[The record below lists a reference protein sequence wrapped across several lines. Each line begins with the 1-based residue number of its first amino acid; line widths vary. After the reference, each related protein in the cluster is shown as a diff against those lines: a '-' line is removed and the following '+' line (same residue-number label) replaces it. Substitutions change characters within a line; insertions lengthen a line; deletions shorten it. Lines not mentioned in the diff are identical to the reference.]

1 MNAPTSINFQNKLEG
16 LEKASPRKRQII
28 PKLFSDDPRRSKRHF
43 MFVALIFFTMFAVIF
58 GRLVYL
64 GLYPEEFAKAKR
76 VEIIRLAIERPDIID
91 RNGLILATDIRTYSV
106 GSIVKYLPE
115 KDRAAHL
122 ISSVLPDIDPIKLL
136 MDFESGKQFVQIK
149 RNITKEQRDAV
160 FALGLP
166 GVEFTLEHH
175 RYYPNGRLAAHIL
188 GATNVDNEGL
198 SGFEKYIDSTGLV
211 EAQELGLQVGHKDFE
226 PFQLSIDIRVQHAL
240 RDELANGVRK
250 YSAIAAAGMV
260 YDVVTG
266 EIIALASLPDFD
278 PNNSGDALK
287 PENIN
292 RILVGTY
299 ELGSTFK
306 ALNTAMAL
314 DSGKISINDT
324 FDTSAG
330 MIRYGKQ
337 VIHEYHGTGRK
348 LTVPEVFVHSSN
360 IGSAKM
366 ALIVGTK
373 GQQEFLKKMGILDR
387 VKTELPESASPQLPP
402 RWSDLSTMTISFG
415 HGIAV
420 TPLSAVKAVGALVNG
435 GHLVNPTFLK
445 RLETKAVIEVPT
457 VIKPETSEAVRYVMR
472 LNAEEGTAKSA
483 AVEGYFVGGKTGT
496 ADKNENGKYM
506 KDKSLTT
513 FMAITPADNPRYLYL
528 VILDE
533 PKGIPETHNLATASW
548 NSGAV
553 TGKLIERTAPMLM
566 PPNFKEPQLPF
577 PTMVKWN
584 AWGIKKTK

>member
-1 MNAPTSINFQNKLEG
+1 
-16 LEKASPRKRQII
+16 
-28 PKLFSDDPRRSKRHF
+28 
-43 MFVALIFFTMFAVIF
+43 
-58 GRLVYL
+58 
-64 GLYPEEFAKAKR
+64 
-76 VEIIRLAIERPDIID
+76 
-91 RNGLILATDIRTYSV
+91 
-106 GSIVKYLPE
+106 
-115 KDRAAHL
+115 
-122 ISSVLPDIDPIKLL
+122 
-136 MDFESGKQFVQIK
+136 
-149 RNITKEQRDAV
+149 
-160 FALGLP
+160 
-166 GVEFTLEHH
+166 
-175 RYYPNGRLAAHIL
+175 
-188 GATNVDNEGL
+188 
-198 SGFEKYIDSTGLV
+198 
-211 EAQELGLQVGHKDFE
+211 
-226 PFQLSIDIRVQHAL
+226 
-240 RDELANGVRK
+240 
-250 YSAIAAAGMV
+250 MV

-445 RLETKAVIEVPT
+445 RLETKAVTEVPT

-566 PPNFKEPQLPF
+566 LPNFKEPQLPF